1 MHDTGIACV
10 RYSVDMKIAL
20 FTLLAI
26 LLVSSGSFFFKT
38 ERSVPSPQV
47 VESQKNDPSSVPL
60 TSLNRSGQGLT
71 KLPSGILTMT
81 HLEQL
86 DISNNRL
93 SGALPAEI
101 RFLQKL
107 QILDLSDN
115 AMTGL
120 PAELGQLSQLRVL
133 DASNNKLTG
142 IPHELGNLQNLEVLD
157 LSDNSISEQ
166 DLDVIRAKLPKT
178 TEIIL

>member
-1 MHDTGIACV
+1 
-10 RYSVDMKIAL
+10 MKTVLLIILAL
-20 FTLLAI
+20 LLAS
-26 LLVSSGSFFFKT
+26 LGSYFYDADT
-38 ERSVPSPQV
+38 ARVEAPQV
-47 VESQKNDPSSVPL
+47 TPAADQADAL
-60 TSLNRSGQGLT
+60 TTLNRSNQGLT
-71 KLPSGILTMT
+71 KLPTGILAMT
-81 HLEQL
+81 NLEKL

-93 SGALPAEI
+93 EGALPAEI

-107 QILDLSDN
+107 RILDMSDN

-120 PAELGQLSQLRVL
+120 PAELGQLSELRML
-133 DASNNKLTG
+133 DVSNNNLTG

-157 LSDNSISEQ
+157 LSDNSISPQ